1 MQNVLL
7 IKAFEEGEEFNF
19 INELAETYRSAAEEI
34 GIASKEV
41 NIYDLRFD
49 FLIHSSKTNLSHLE
63 PDLREVR
70 EHIIR
75 AKHIVFFMPVLKREV
90 PFKLK
95 AFFDRFFAL
104 EQGRPIPAL
113 WEDIRF
119 TDKTARI
126 VSVTDDEVWREFK
139 ETRTSEYHPIHKNT
153 LELFGIGSVYTTTIG
168 PVKAGVQ
175 NNYRAKWINK
185 IKELGAKGF

>member
-1 MQNVLL
+1 ML

-19 INELAETYRSAAEEI
+19 INELAETYRKAAEEV
-34 GIASKEV
+34 GIVSEEV

-49 FLIHSSKTNLSHLE
+49 FLIHSSKINLSQLE
-63 PDLREVR
+63 PDLQGVR
-70 EHIIR
+70 QYIVR
-75 AKHIVFFMPVLKREV
+75 AKHIVFFMPVLKREI

-95 AFFDRFFAL
+95 AFFDRLFVL
-104 EQGRPIPAL
+104 EQGRPNPLL
-113 WEDIRF
+113 WEGVRF

-168 PVKAGVQ
+168 PVKTGVQ
-175 NNYRAKWINK
+175 NNYRAKWLLK
-185 IKELGAKGF
+185 IKELGSKGF